1 MEEAFEDNRGELS
14 ETGGGVGHPL
24 WGQPTCSW
32 KTLETCLRGGVGPV
46 QLTWLSAE
54 TTPAALCGARLAGVA
69 AALPA

>member
-1 MEEAFEDNRGELS
+1 MEEAFEDSRGELS
-14 ETGGGVGHPL
+14 ETLGGVGLPL
-24 WGQPTCSW
+24 WGRPTCSW
-32 KTLETCLRGGVGPV
+32 KTRNLLRGGVGPV